1 MSTCEQCPLRDGCYE
16 KRGLCRD
23 YILYM
28 ERVERTR
35 RQIEQLNQ
43 NNTASA
49 GRSGSDK
56 GSVQKAGDR
65 GGKVYQGTSERVQTE
80 AGADPEAAAKAG
92 EEGEGKE
99 REETG

>member
-1 MSTCEQCPLRDGCYE
+1 MICDECVHQWECWDQRGFCNQFRSKEELRREIE
-16 KRGLCRD
+16 KLNEDHKKAARNK
-23 YILYM
+23 
-28 ERVERTR
+28 RTD
-35 RQIEQLNQ
+35 E
-43 NNTASA
+43 
-49 GRSGSDK
+49 GSI
-56 GSVQKAGDR
+56 QKAGDR